1 MNSPSNPTP
10 QSGPG
15 AASPISRRFAL
26 RRLLRVLLCV
36 AACGATLLALFYVVE
51 NWRGKRAWAAYVV
64 EQKAKGVNLDFAPLV
79 PPPVPDE
86 QNFAATP
93 FLAPLFDFEPGTQ
106 VWRDRAVSTNR
117 MAFAQ
122 TLPDLTSIQRQ
133 DWRFGA
139 RADWPALLAAF
150 DEQARRAAARTPD
163 PSSNTAR
170 TSPVTNRIEAASA
183 VLEALSVYDPVL
195 AELQVA
201 SQRPQARFN
210 IRYEEQDP
218 SGILLPHFAVIRSL
232 VRISS
237 LRAGAELA
245 LGRTGPALNE
255 LELAFHLVDSLR
267 EEPLLI
273 SQLVRCAAVGVIM
286 QPVWEGL
293 ADRKWSEAELRSLD
307 KLWGKF
313 DLLAAGQL
321 AMRGEQA
328 WGNRIIDYVRQHPAW
343 IENLGQ
349 VDGDSSLTESSG
361 WFTLIPQG
369 WFYQEQ
375 VNYNRTFEE
384 FVRPGVDVEARRVD
398 PRVIAQNERDLQA
411 SLKVSGVSRLLGHR
425 VLTSVLTPAIPQAQ
439 RRFAHTQTMVD
450 AAVLACALER
460 YRLATGGF
468 PDSLAALTPTCLATP
483 PHDLIT
489 GEPLRYRTEDGGFI
503 LYSVGWNTTD
513 DGGAVGLSEKGKTNL
528 DLEQGDWVFRV
539 PRPETFAARS
549 E

>member
-10 QSGPG
+10 QNGPG
-15 AASPISRRFAL
+15 AASPVSRRFAL
-26 RRLLRVLLCV
+26 RSLLRIVFC
-36 AACGATLLALFYVVE
+36 AAASAATLLALFFVVE
-51 NWRGKRAWAAYVV
+51 NWRGQRAWAAYVV
-64 EQKAKGVNLDFAPLV
+64 EQKAKGVNLDFASLV
-79 PPPVPDE
+79 PPPVPDA

-106 VWRDRAVSTNR
+106 VWRDRVGSTNR

-122 TLPDLTSIQRQ
+122 TLPDLTSVQRQ

-150 DEQARRAAARTPD
+150 DEQARRAAAKTPD
-163 PSSNTAR
+163 PSSNTVR
-170 TSPVTNRIEAASA
+170 TSPVTNRLEAAAA

-195 AELQVA
+195 AELRMA

-210 IRYEEQDP
+210 IRYEQEDP

-232 VRISS
+232 VRILS

-245 LGRTGPALNE
+245 LGRSGPALNE
-255 LELAFHLVDSLR
+255 LELAFHVADSLR

-273 SQLVRCAAVGVIM
+273 SQLVRCAAVGIIM

-293 ADRKWSEAELRSLD
+293 ADHKWSEAELRSLE
-307 KLWGKF
+307 KRWGKF
-313 DLLAAGQL
+313 DLLAASQQ

-328 WGNRIIDYVRQHPAW
+328 CGNRIIGYARQHPAW
-343 IENLGQ
+343 IENLEHG
-349 VDGDSSLTESSG
+349 DGDSSLAESSG
-361 WFTLIPQG
+361 WLTLIPQG

-375 VNYNRTFEE
+375 VNYNRAFEE

-398 PRVIAQNERDLQA
+398 PGVIAQNERELKA
-411 SLKVSGVSRLLGHR
+411 SLKGGGISRLLGHR
-425 VLTSVLTPAIPQAQ
+425 LLTSVLTPAIPQAQ

-460 YRLATGGF
+460 YRLATDAF
-468 PDSLAALTPTCLATP
+468 PDSLAALTPTYLAKP

-513 DGGAVGLSEKGKTNL
+513 EGGAVAVSEKGKTNL
-528 DLEQGDWVFRV
+528 DLTQGDWVLRV
-539 PRPETFAARS
+539 P
-549 E
+549 